1 MISKSLDVFGWY
13 YDSGRE
19 IYVITKNGEYFLA
32 CTGTQA
38 EAENIVKLL
47 QKDIEKEEH

>member
-1 MISKSLDVFGWY
+1 MNSKSLDVFGWY
-13 YDSGRE
+13 YDQGRE
-19 IYVITKNGEYFLA
+19 IYVITKNGDHFLT